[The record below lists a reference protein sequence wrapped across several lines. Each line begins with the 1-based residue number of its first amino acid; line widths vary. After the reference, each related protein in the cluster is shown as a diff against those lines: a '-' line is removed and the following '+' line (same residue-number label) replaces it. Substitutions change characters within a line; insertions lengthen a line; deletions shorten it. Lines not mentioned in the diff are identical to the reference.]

1 MSSLAKAALQVVLFF
16 FTSVSVW
23 LIYIYIYFKNDTTSV
38 YEYGRENFQPTVNVF
53 SLLRFSLKFCVGL
66 LE

>member
-16 FTSVSVW
+16 YKRVSVANT
-23 LIYIYIYFKNDTTSV
+23 YIYFKYDTTSV